1 MFAPFVSVHVL
12 RSWSPPERPSRS
24 RTGVVLVVGKGWGLN
39 PNEK

>member
-24 RTGVVLVVGKGWGLN
+24 RSGVVLVVGVK
-39 PNEK
+39 PK